1 MSYITSLTLSLL
13 GQRIAHERLHQNLT
27 QLALAK
33 RSGVA
38 YSTLRKIETTGMGA
52 MGDYAEI
59 LFALGQL
66 EQLAAWAS
74 AGRLAHDASVA
85 GQRADGIKR
94 RRRAR
99 SQGAEAPAA
108 VATSPALGDATGHAT
123 GTATAE
129 RKSTRLGLD
138 FPYDWSN
145 PAISDEALIG
155 KVLDRARFMD
165 VSKIIAHYGHE
176 RVAQVAADLSI
187 DLNAG
192 VLGAL
197 MPGIYQGAQ
206 RVSNA

>member
-1 MSYITSLTLSLL
+1 MSYTTSHTLSLL

-52 MGDYAEI
+52 MGNYAEI

-66 EQLAAWAS
+66 EQLAAWA
-74 AGRLAHDASVA
+74 GRLAHGASVA

-99 SQGAEAPAA
+99 SPGAETPAA
-108 VATSPALGDATGHAT
+108 VATPPPLGDATGHAT

-165 VSKIIAHYGHE
+165 VSKIIAHYGHA

-206 RVSNA
+206 RVANA